1 MEERVEF
8 LIAQGRYAM
17 AYDLLKEELVHRP
30 DEPRLLSF
38 LATCAIYM
46 DKKDEALELTGELI
60 RMEPWNPYHFYLRA
74 HVFLVKNKLK
84 EAHQLLSEA
93 ISIDP
98 NNDVYYE
105 LEARILYHQKEFVA
119 AERSAEMALSLDA
132 QNIDAVNILA
142 RIYNAQNKREE
153 SERLM
158 SKVLD
163 LDPENVDTH
172 TNYGMQFLEKGQVPK
187 AMEHFSQA
195 LRSSP
200 SNEYA
205 QHGMKLAM
213 KAKFPLYRWLLQ
225 FQLFMA
231 KQSQQMNF
239 YVIIGIFIIIRSIG
253 TLTDMI
259 GGIAQPIGYTVIGIL
274 VLFVLSSWILD
285 SIMTFVLS
293 TQKMG
298 RLALDEQE
306 LKLARFTGIQLLLV
320 GIGIVLGVVV
330 NFTFLHIVGIGFL
343 GLLTSQKIID
353 KVNSKGKKIAIA
365 FYAGGTVLFLAAL
378 LTDLLG
384 SGENTNQLSLI
395 AVFSCVGYTWI
406 GNSWG
411 RNQ

>member
-8 LIAQGRYAM
+8 LIAQRRYKM
-17 AYDLLKEELVHRP
+17 AYDLLKEELVSRP
-30 DEPRLLSF
+30 DEPRLLSL
-38 LATCAIYM
+38 LATCSLYLN
-46 DKKDEALELTGELI
+46 KKDEALDLTSELI

-74 HVFLVKNKLK
+74 NVFLSKNKMQD
-84 EAHQLLSEA
+84 AHQLLSEA
-93 ISIDP
+93 IAIDP
-98 NNDVYYE
+98 NNNVYYE
-105 LEARILYHQKEFVA
+105 LEARILYHKKEFVQ
-119 AERSAEMALSLDA
+119 AERAAQMSLSLDA

-195 LRSSP
+195 LRKEP
-200 SNEYA
+200 NNQYA

-231 KQSQQMNF
+231 KQSQQTNF
-239 YVIIGIFIIIRSIG
+239 IVIIGIVIITQSIG
-253 TLTDMI
+253 RLSEVI
-259 GGIAQPIGYTVIGIL
+259 GGIAVPLGYTIVALL

-298 RLALDEQE
+298 RLALDERE
-306 LKLARFTGIQLLLV
+306 LKLAKFTGIQLLLIAL
-320 GIGIVLGVVV
+320 GLLGMIVNL
-330 NFTFLHIVGIGFL
+330 TYLHIAGIGFL
-343 GLLTSQKIID
+343 GLLTSQRLI
-353 KVNSKGKKIAIA
+353 VEENSKGRKIALV
-365 FYAGGTVLFLAAL
+365 FYSGGAL
-378 LTDLLG
+378 LFIAAIVTSLVG
-384 SGENTNQLSLI
+384 SNDMMNQLSLMAI
-395 AVFSCVGYTWI
+395 LSCAAYTWV

-411 RNQ
+411 RG